1 MCHERSWLRSRSK
14 NAGVIR
20 LISGCQNW
28 VVTLHSGSVRCMLPS
43 VRKARQFLLSVD
55 PSRKEENKM
64 KFLLTLATVLT
75 MAFMLTAAAVS
86 FGAGVP
92 AAVHYIDHEKVTAV
106 MSKGGPIVSDP
117 GLVILANR
125 RESGPVEYHDHTNH
139 VFIMVEGEATFITGG
154 TMVDAKRTAPDQM
167 RAASIEGG
175 VTHHLVKGDVITIP
189 AKTPHWFKDVPTKTV
204 AYYAVNIE
212 SE

>member
-1 MCHERSWLRSRSK
+1 
-14 NAGVIR
+14 
-20 LISGCQNW
+20 
-28 VVTLHSGSVRCMLPS
+28 
-43 VRKARQFLLSVD
+43 
-55 PSRKEENKM
+55 M
-64 KFLLTLATVLT
+64 KFLLKIGTLFTVTVLLI
-75 MAFMLTAAAVS
+75 MAANSL
-86 FGAGVP
+86 GGGVP
-92 AAVHYIDHEKVTAV
+92 AAVHYIGHDEVSAV
-106 MSKGGPIVSDP
+106 MAKGGPIVSDP
-117 GLVILANR
+117 GLIVLANR

-175 VTHHLVKGDVITIP
+175 VIHHLTKGDVITIP